1 MANQSV
7 GAWSEAE
14 DAKLRKLWPK
24 GISASEIAR
33 GLPGRSRNAVIGRVH
48 RLGMSQEGRAIPPR
62 PEKLPRPKRI
72 RASRAK
78 PKLETAP
85 AAPKPPRAPMGVPFP
100 TKSPEQMKE
109 DRARFAAA
117 GKAVI
122 AGTADAANDNAIRLL
137 DRRFGQCAWPVG
149 IPVRPA
155 EQMVCGDAIYPEI
168 ENCSYCLI
176 HAKRAFS
183 RDITQPKP
191 KDDLVRSAR
200 RWAA

>member
-24 GISASEIAR
+24 GISAS
-33 GLPGRSRNAVIGRVH
+33 P
-48 RLGMSQEGRAIPPR
+48 
-62 PEKLPRPKRI
+62 
-72 RASRAK
+72 
-78 PKLETAP
+78 
-85 AAPKPPRAPMGVPFP
+85 
-100 TKSPEQMKE
+100 
-109 DRARFAAA
+109 